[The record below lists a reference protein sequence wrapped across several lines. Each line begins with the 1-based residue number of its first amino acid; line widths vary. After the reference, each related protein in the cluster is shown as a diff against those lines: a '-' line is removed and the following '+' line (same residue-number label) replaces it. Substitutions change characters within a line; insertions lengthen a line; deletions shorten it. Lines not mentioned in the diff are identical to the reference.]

1 MAQAHPLPLHHP
13 WGSGVANYDIT
24 AYCQSIFS
32 NKGYLL
38 PSSFNYFQMIFL
50 IFSTLRPSCSIK
62 ILNTFPHSY
71 NFKKL
76 LYHNDIHISRKWYL
90 EMEVKT

>member
-38 PSSFNYFQMIFL
+38 PSSFNYFSDDFFDFL
-50 IFSTLRPSCSIK
+50 HSQALLLNQNFEHFST
-62 ILNTFPHSY
+62 
-71 NFKKL
+71 
-76 LYHNDIHISRKWYL
+76 
-90 EMEVKT
+90 